1 MWRRAEPR
9 HPSQQASP
17 FHQVSGGCCHPKR
30 VDRCTQT
37 GEKQPRLPTRTKMQ
51 DESGAHN
58 PPPQTKQHPQ
68 VANSTHSH
76 SHTHTHFHTHTHTH
90 FHTCTHFHRLSH
102 ASVQTPLLS
111 VLKRSI
117 GCFIAGVR
125 GRYCRDCAQGHRGSG
140 CHGSPDAQGWSTHA
154 HCCSCHSTLLN
165 FPKACCT
172 TTTITQN
179 HKQQCFFC
187 LLSRLLLTSNPPP
200 NSCYIEP
207 RLCLWLQ

>member
-1 MWRRAEPR
+1 MGERDRQTDRQRQRETETERAREGR
-9 HPSQQASP
+9 
-17 FHQVSGGCCHPKR
+17 SGG
-30 VDRCTQT
+30 
-37 GEKQPRLPTRTKMQ
+37 E
-51 DESGAHN
+51 GA
-58 PPPQTKQHPQ
+58 T
-68 VANSTHSH
+68 
-76 SHTHTHFHTHTHTH
+76 HTHTHFHTHTHTH